1 MSKEFSKYV
10 CVGDYIEIEEEGFT
24 LKASVVHDESTK
36 PTDFDCYSEKD
47 IKAWRN
53 DEWFYCGLVLSVSYK
68 GLELS
73 DHAASL
79 WGVECNIIDNN
90 KHLTETAHE
99 LKQEAIEEGKKEL
112 QRLRELL
119 A

>member
-1 MSKEFSKYV
+1 MSKEFSKCV

-24 LKASVVHDESTK
+24 LKATVQEDSDTK

-53 DEWFYCGLVLSVSYK
+53 DDWFYCGLVLSVSYK

-73 DHAASL
+73 THAASC
-79 WGVECNIIDNN
+79 WGLECNIIDNN
-90 KHLTETAHE
+90 LHLTEMAHE
-99 LKQEAIEEGKKEL
+99 LKHEAIEEGKKEL
-112 QRLRELL
+112 QRIRELL